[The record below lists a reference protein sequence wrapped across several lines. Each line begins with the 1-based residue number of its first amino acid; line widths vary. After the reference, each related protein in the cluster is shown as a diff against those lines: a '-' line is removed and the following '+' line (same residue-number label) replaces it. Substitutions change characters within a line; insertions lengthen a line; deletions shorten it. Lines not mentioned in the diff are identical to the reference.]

1 MLKIDEPKHLFRN
14 KLNQLEANV
23 NFHFDDH
30 YLECN
35 NLEKVYQEKANGI
48 KIRSKCDWY
57 EFGEKSSTFLF
68 NLEKQYALQ
77 NQVRT
82 LLCNQNE
89 ITDKNQINHQLH
101 HFYKTLFTEKPQ
113 IQNENT
119 TAYLNQIS
127 IPVLTGEQSQTCE
140 GPILEK
146 ELLKAI
152 KNMSNNKSPG
162 NDGLTKEF
170 YEKFWEGLKKPLFA
184 SITKAFHRGVLTRCQ
199 K

>member
-57 EFGEKSSTFLF
+57 EFGEKSSKFFL
-68 NLEKQYALQ
+68 NLEKEHALQ
-77 NQVRT
+77 NQVQT
-82 LLCNQNE
+82 PFCGQKE

-101 HFYKTLFTEKPQ
+101 HFYKTLFTEKLQ
-113 IQNENT
+113 IQNENI

-127 IPVLTGEQSQTCE
+127 IPVLTEEQPQACK
-140 GPILEK
+140 GPILEN
-146 ELLKAI
+146 ELLKAL

-162 NDGLTKEF
+162 NDSLTKEF
-170 YEKFWEGLKKPLFA
+170 YEIF
-184 SITKAFHRGVLTRCQ
+184 
-199 K
+199 